1 MKRKLFSAFILVLV
15 MAVSASA
22 FSGNEKW
29 SFQVDSPVT
38 SGVAV
43 SGNTVFFGT
52 ETGRFYAL
60 NKNTGR
66 VIWEYKA
73 ENTIYGVPSI
83 VGSNVVLAIGSGEII
98 CLSIS
103 DGSYVWS
110 AGGIGG
116 RDTRGKAVNDG
127 LSDGTAAGGG
137 LVYVSKDDRKVHAF
151 SANDGRTVWT
161 YTTGDQGIRV
171 APTYSDGLLFVGEYD
186 GIFSILDAKSGKRL
200 NGGGAGG
207 AVNTPTVSNSN
218 VYFSAWDGSVNA
230 VQIKGVEPLWNV
242 NVHDVIT
249 TQPEAAEGKI
259 IVGTGRGAVIALD
272 EKSGRTLWRF
282 NTNCGSVSAKP
293 ILADGVVFVGAETGP
308 MFVLDARTG
317 RQVGTIGGGN
327 GLVGG
332 NPAYSDGVIY
342 FYDGDFHAY
351 E

>member
-1 MKRKLFSAFILVLV
+1 MKRKLFTALILVFV

-29 SFQVDSPVT
+29 SFKPDSPVT

-43 SGNTVFFGT
+43 SGNNIFFGT

-66 VIWEYKA
+66 PIWDYKA
-73 ENTIYGVPSI
+73 ENTIYGVPSVI
-83 VGSNVVLAIGSGEII
+83 GNNVVFAIGSGEII
-98 CLSIS
+98 CLAIS
-103 DGSYVWS
+103 DGSYRWS

-116 RDTRGKAVNDG
+116 RDTRGRRVNDG
-127 LSDGTAAGGG
+127 LSDGTATGGG

-151 SANDGRTVWT
+151 SANDGRTAWT
-161 YTTGDQGIRV
+161 YTTGDQGVRV

-207 AVNTPTVSNSN
+207 AINTPTVKNGN

-242 NVHDVIT
+242 NVHDTIT
-249 TQPEAAEGKI
+249 TQPEVAEGKI

-272 EKSGRTLWRF
+272 ERTGRTLWRF
-282 NTNCGSVSAKP
+282 NTNSGNISAKP
-293 ILADGVVFVGAETGP
+293 ILADGVVFAGAESGP

-317 RQVGTIGGGN
+317 RQVGLLAGESGVN
-327 GLVGG
+327 G
-332 NPAYSDGVIY
+332 NPAYSDGVLY
-342 FYDGDFHAY
+342 FSDGDLHAF